1 MQKLPRLSRIDV
13 AVAAFAVWTVVNDA
27 FIQQR
32 ECKCYCGLATVL
44 LCYAGIRMLRHKSE
58 LVLGLIAAWSMV
70 EAVVSVMQ
78 FCGFAESNHLL
89 FSVTGTFRNPGPLGG
104 FLAVGVTVFAGLAV
118 HGLERKSILMILAA
132 ALGLVAVMLAVA
144 DSRAGWLAA
153 IVGMAF
159 LYWPQIF
166 RLWQRCKVYV
176 KASIVIIAVCFLLAM
191 YLHKAQSAAGRLLIW
206 RVTADMVA
214 DSPVTGHGSGSF
226 AEKYMY
232 YQADYFKNHTDSMFA
247 DRAGDRSFNDL
258 LRAWSE
264 GGIVA
269 VAIICFIA
277 CNIDW
282 KAPGKQRIV
291 NAAIISVAAFAM
303 FSYPSCIIHFQLL
316 CAALLACTSCKGCAE
331 NKERNAT
338 FIGSMLLAACC
349 GMVAYSQTR
358 EANAADGEKSSPE
371 EFFRLFAE
379 ELRSANRDIH
389 NVSTSHAVLNIISDP
404 RTASSRVMEMYH
416 ITPDMLR
423 EDIDRFLG
431 GGSKADEPEA
441 RMLDCDNEQPSGPG
455 VAPML
460 AKFGVDLTRLAREG
474 KIDPVTGRE
483 REIER
488 VIQILSRRKKNNPI
502 LIGEA
507 GVGKSAVV
515 EGLALRIASG
525 DVPYTISNKTIFSL
539 DVSSL
544 VAGTKFRGEFEERMQ
559 QLLDEIRKSRNTII
573 FIDEIHTIVGAGS
586 TQGSLDTANILKPAL
601 ARGELQTI
609 GATTLDEY
617 RENIERDSALERRF
631 QKVIIELKDKI
642 SRGGAELDLSGGSSA
657 ANTSEA
663 CSALV
668 MLGFTKN
675 AVEKTVASI
684 VKKEPGLSL
693 EDIIKKALKML

>member
-1 MQKLPRLSRIDV
+1 MGLILKHSVQKLPRLSRIDV
-13 AVAAFAVWTVVNDA
+13 AVAAFAVWTVVNDV

-32 ECKCYCGLATVL
+32 EYNCYCGLAVAL

-78 FCGFAESNHLL
+78 FCGFVESNHLL
-89 FSVTGTFRNPGPLGG
+89 FPATGTFRNPGPLGG

-247 DRAGDRSFNDL
+247 DRAGVVDRSFNDL
-258 LRAWSE
+258 FRAWSE

-358 EANAADGEKSSPE
+358 EANAAESVRRFISTSGDAAVDDYEALSCTPSLLAIYATYATMYLPHVESKKLLEYTVTKTPTPDLLCDLALE
-371 EFFRLFAE
+371 YAKDKDYARAE
-379 ELRSANRDIH
+379 ETLQTAKYMMPCKIRPQYELYRL
-389 NVSTSHAVLNIISDP
+389 AVACGDTLQARNII
-404 RTASSRVMEMYH
+404 RQCSSMGVEN
-416 ITPDMLR
+416 TSALR
-423 EDIDRFLG
+423 
-431 GGSKADEPEA
+431 
-441 RMLDCDNEQPSGPG
+441 M
-455 VAPML
+455 
-460 AKFGVDLTRLAREG
+460 
-474 KIDPVTGRE
+474 
-483 REIER
+483 
-488 VIQILSRRKKNNPI
+488 
-502 LIGEA
+502 IGEM
-507 GVGKSAVV
+507 K
-515 EGLALRIASG
+515 
-525 DVPYTISNKTIFSL
+525 
-539 DVSSL
+539 
-544 VAGTKFRGEFEERMQ
+544 
-559 QLLDEIRKSRNTII
+559 
-573 FIDEIHTIVGAGS
+573 
-586 TQGSLDTANILKPAL
+586 
-601 ARGELQTI
+601 
-609 GATTLDEY
+609 
-617 RENIERDSALERRF
+617 RF
-631 QKVIIELKDKI
+631 Y
-642 SRGGAELDLSGGSSA
+642 
-657 ANTSEA
+657 ANTS
-663 CSALV
+663 
-668 MLGFTKN
+668 MYHG
-675 AVEKTVASI
+675 AV
-684 VKKEPGLSL
+684 
-693 EDIIKKALKML
+693 D